1 MSGAAA
7 TRRRR
12 TCLSLA
18 VDVKSKEANRAMD
31 DLYSP
36 QILSLAAAVPFL
48 GPLAEADVVATATS
62 RICGSRLR
70 LWVRF
75 DNSPA
80 PAIAALGVEI
90 KACALG
96 QAAAAIV
103 LPRLIGLQAAPIR
116 AARDAFQRFLTEQ
129 GPSPSAPFDAL
140 AVLAPVRD
148 WPARH
153 GAVMLPFEAALKAF
167 TERTHP
173 HAPMADD
180 R

>member
-1 MSGAAA
+1 
-7 TRRRR
+7 
-12 TCLSLA
+12 
-18 VDVKSKEANRAMD
+18 MD

-48 GPLAEADVVATATS
+48 GPLDDADVVATATS

-75 DNSPA
+75 GDGPR
-80 PAIAALGVEI
+80 IAALGVEL

-103 LPRLIGLQAAPIR
+103 LPRLVGLDAAPIR
-116 AARDAFQRFLTEQ
+116 TGREAFLRFLTEE
-129 GPSPSAPFDAL
+129 GPPPPPPFEEL

-167 TERTHP
+167 AERKSAGSPARAEEPGQAKTAESRLP
-173 HAPMADD
+173 PSSRSA
-180 R
+180 

>member
-1 MSGAAA
+1 
-7 TRRRR
+7 
-12 TCLSLA
+12 
-18 VDVKSKEANRAMD
+18 MD

-48 GPLAEADVVATATS
+48 GPLADADVVATATS

-70 LWVRF
+70 LWVHF
-75 DNSPA
+75 DSR
-80 PAIAALGVEI
+80 PAIAALGVEV

-103 LPRLIGLQAAPIR
+103 LPKLIGLEAAPIR
-116 AARDAFQRFLTEQ
+116 AGRDAFHRFLTEQ
-129 GPSPSAPFDAL
+129 GPPPRAPFDELAL
-140 AVLAPVRD
+140 FAPVRD

-167 TERTHP
+167 AERATP
-173 HAPMADD
+173 VTDD
-180 R
+180 

>member
-1 MSGAAA
+1 MRS
-7 TRRRR
+7 RRER
-12 TCLSLA
+12 TCLSLP
-18 VDVKSKEANRAMD
+18 VDVKRKEASRAMD

-48 GPLAEADVVATATS
+48 GPLVEADVVATATS

-75 DNSPA
+75 DRAAVSA

-116 AARDAFQRFLTEQ
+116 TGRDAFRRFLTEQ
-129 GPSPSAPFDAL
+129 GPPPPAPFDAL
-140 AVLAPVRD
+140 AALAPVRD

-167 TERTHP
+167 AEQTAT
-173 HAPMADD
+173 ADRSSTPD